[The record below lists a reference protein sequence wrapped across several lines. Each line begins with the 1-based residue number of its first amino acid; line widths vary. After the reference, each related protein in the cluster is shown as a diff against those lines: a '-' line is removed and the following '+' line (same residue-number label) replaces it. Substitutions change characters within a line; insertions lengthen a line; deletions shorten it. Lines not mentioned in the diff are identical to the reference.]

1 MIKSMTA
8 YATAERSTDDLT
20 IAAEI
25 RSYNSRHLDIAL
37 RLPAGYMALEEKLK
51 ELIYSRAIRGRIEI
65 KIQIESDSQNANDFE
80 IDQSRARSYF
90 LALGQLR
97 ELFDFKDDISLDLLL
112 SPGGI
117 IKPVD
122 SIENTEAVW
131 RAVKDCVSQA
141 LDNLDLMRKREG
153 DFISQDLIKRL
164 EHIAKHLDQ
173 IQRGSSGLLPL
184 YQQRL
189 KERISLL
196 TQDIV
201 ELDLGRIAQ
210 EAAFLAD
217 RSDISEETVRAAS
230 HLEQFRHLMNS
241 DEPAGRKLNF
251 LLQELHREFN
261 TMGSKVGSAELSH
274 IIIEV
279 KSELEKI
286 REQIQNVE

>member
-1 MIKSMTA
+1 MMVPRH
-8 YATAERSTDDLT
+8 RSAGVPSVHDLIIIFIEVWKT
-20 IAAEI
+20 LNREGCK
-25 RSYNSRHLDIAL
+25 YQEGGKL
-37 RLPAGYMALEEKLK
+37 RRTGVVVVVVLLCMSTLVQG
-51 ELIYSRAIRGRIEI
+51 
-65 KIQIESDSQNANDFE
+65 
-80 IDQSRARSYF
+80 
-90 LALGQLR
+90 LGVGPTM
-97 ELFDFKDDISLDLLL
+97 EVETPMDVPEALFDFKDDISLDLLL